1 MRKEFAQHILDKVRD
16 DYNHIA
22 PDFANT
28 RVNIW
33 PEIAVLFDYIK
44 KGDKVLDLGCGNGR
58 FVNIIKEKA
67 GPPASLR
74 ESIAGGQYFGT
85 DVSKGLINIAKKNYP
100 VENFQTTQALKLPF
114 SDNYFDIIYSI
125 AVLHHIPS
133 NDFRLEFLQ
142 EARRVLKSGG
152 IFVLT
157 VWKPK
162 DKQEKGLRVKFLL
175 KKIFN
180 LSRGLDFGDVIE
192 PWFGNNKGERYFHC
206 FTEVE
211 LTRLLRQ
218 VGFEILKSG
227 IIQNEKG
234 NRQNLFAVLKK
245 LS

>member
-1 MRKEFAQHILDKVRD
+1 MRKDFAQHILDKVRD

-33 PEIAVLFDYIK
+33 PEIAVLFDYIRK
-44 KGDKVLDLGCGNGR
+44 NDKVLDLGCGNGR
-58 FVNIIKEKA
+58 FVNIIKE
-67 GPPASLR
+67 R
-74 ESIAGGQYFGT
+74 GGEYFGT
-85 DVSKGLINIAKKNYP
+85 DVSFGLIDIAKKNYP
-100 VENFQTTQALKLPF
+100 NDSFQATEPLKLPF
-114 SDNYFDIIYSI
+114 GDNYFDVIYSI

-133 NDFRLEFLQ
+133 KDFRLEFLQ
-142 EARRVLKSGG
+142 EARRVLKAGG

-162 DKQEKGLRVKFLL
+162 DKHWGIFGLL
-175 KKIFN
+175 
-180 LSRGLDFGDVIE
+180 RGMDFGDVIE
-192 PWFGNNKGERYFHC
+192 KWFGNNKGERYFHC

-218 VGFEILKSG
+218 ADFEILKSG

-234 NRQNLFAVLKK
+234 NRQNLFVVLKK
-245 LS
+245 LP